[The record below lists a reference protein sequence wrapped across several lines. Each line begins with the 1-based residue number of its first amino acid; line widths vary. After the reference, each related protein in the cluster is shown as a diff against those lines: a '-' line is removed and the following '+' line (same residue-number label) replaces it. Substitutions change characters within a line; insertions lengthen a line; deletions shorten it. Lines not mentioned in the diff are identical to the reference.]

1 LENHAKTEKGDI
13 MELLLK
19 RNENPGTFGTRYE
32 LFAKLELNPDE
43 LALIRKAT
51 PDKTYIVEDE
61 YGKSNFRWRLMLIP
75 AILVGLL
82 VGILSMVFIH
92 VFLGLPIA
100 IITCIALQKFF
111 FNQVSGNVT
120 VGDIIRGRTIHCK
133 SLDELL
139 IKERDIREKI
149 INYCKN
155 LEAMHS
161 LGDVQR
167 IDLNQV

>member
-1 LENHAKTEKGDI
+1 

-19 RNENPGTFGTRYE
+19 RNENPGTFGTRYD
-32 LFAKLELNPDE
+32 LFAKLELKPEE
-43 LALIRKAT
+43 LALLRKAT

-61 YGKSNFRWRLMLIP
+61 YGKNNFRWRLMLIP
-75 AILVGLL
+75 AILVGLI
-82 VGILSMVFIH
+82 VGILAMVFIH
-92 VFLGLPIA
+92 PLIGLPIA
-100 IITCIALQKFF
+100 IITCIALQRLF

-139 IKERDIREKI
+139 VKEEEIREKI
-149 INYCKN
+149 IRYCKN
-155 LEAMHS
+155 LEARHS

>member
-1 LENHAKTEKGDI
+1 

-19 RNENPGTFGTRYE
+19 RNEKPGTFGTRYD
-32 LFAKLELNPDE
+32 LFAKLELKPEE
-43 LALIRKAT
+43 LALLRKAT

-61 YGKSNFRWRLMLIP
+61 YGKNNFRWRLMLIP
-75 AILVGLL
+75 AILVGLF
-82 VGILSMVFIH
+82 VGILSMFFIN

-100 IITCIALQKFF
+100 IITCIALQRLF

-139 IKERDIREKI
+139 VKEEEIREKI
-149 INYCKN
+149 IRYCKN

>member
-1 LENHAKTEKGDI
+1 

-19 RNENPGTFGTRYE
+19 RNENPGTFGTRYD

-43 LALIRKAT
+43 LALLRKAT
-51 PDKTYIVEDE
+51 PNKIYIVEDE
-61 YGKSNFRWRLMLIP
+61 EGRNNFRWRLMLIP
-75 AILVGLL
+75 AILVGLF
-82 VGILSMVFIH
+82 VGILSMVFIN

-100 IITCIALQKFF
+100 IITCIALQRLF

-139 IKERDIREKI
+139 VKEEEIREKI
-149 INYCKN
+149 IRYCKN

-161 LGDVQR
+161 LGNEQR